1 MNILAFIIGAI
12 AFLLTLGVFAFVA
25 YWLIITTKV
34 FSVILILLVIVC
46 VPILFYEACRDLGL
60 DIIDYFKNRRRK

>member
-1 MNILAFIIGAI
+1 MNILAFIIGAT
-12 AFLLTLGVFAFVA
+12 AFLLTLGVIVFVA

-60 DIIDYFKNRRRK
+60 DIIDYFKNKRRK